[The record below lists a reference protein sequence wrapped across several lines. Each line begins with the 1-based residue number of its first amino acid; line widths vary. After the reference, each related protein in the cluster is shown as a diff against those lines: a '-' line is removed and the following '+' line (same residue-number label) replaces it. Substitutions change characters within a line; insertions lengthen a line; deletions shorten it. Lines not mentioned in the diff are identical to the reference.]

1 MVSIFLP
8 ISPPFCPQKVLKSRF
23 EYPVCITNRA
33 SSENP
38 SISLGLIRSIIS
50 LNSIGTLIYT
60 IPESIGNMTSLKSL
74 DVGGNPIRKLPNS
87 IARLEN
93 LKSLYLKGVNQEFP
107 NLRNDLKRLIIRRF

>member
-1 MVSIFLP
+1 MIEKLP
-8 ISPPFCPQKVLKSRF
+8 DSNGKLISVKDLVLGD
-23 EYPVCITNRA
+23 N
-33 SSENP
+33 
-38 SISLGLIRSIIS
+38 
-50 LNSIGTLIYT
+50 LIYT